1 MGSSKYNINWTLV
14 AIFLVLVIIAGIVVI
29 GLKCRGGQA
38 VEVTLTPGR
47 EITGTIYVG
56 GAVNNPGYYPILTG
70 DTLEDVI
77 AAAGGFTNGASV
89 YDVKLSIGTVNEG
102 KIPQKIDINRAEAWL
117 LEALPGIGQMTAQAI
132 IDYRNQHGFF
142 RDIYELLNVP
152 GIGESTLNNIKG
164 LITVNS

>member
-14 AIFLVLVIIAGIVVI
+14 ALLLVLVIIAGIVVL

-38 VEVTLTPGR
+38 VEVTLAPGR

-56 GAVNNPGYYPILTG
+56 GAVNNPGYYPVFTG

-77 AAAGGFTNGASV
+77 AAAGGLKESAGTG
-89 YDVKLSIGTVNEG
+89 DVELSIGGAVEEET
-102 KIPQKIDINRAEAWL
+102 PQKININRAELWL
-117 LEALPGIGQMTAQAI
+117 LEALPGIGEMKAQSI
-132 IDYRNQHGFF
+132 VDYRNQHGFF

-152 GIGESTLNNIKG
+152 GIGESTFNNIKD
-164 LITVNS
+164 LITVNG

>member
-1 MGSSKYNINWTLV
+1 MGSSKNNINWTLV
-14 AIFLVLVIIAGIVVI
+14 ALLLVLVIIAGIVVL

-38 VEVTLTPGR
+38 VEVTLLPGR

-56 GAVNNPGYYPILTG
+56 GAVNNPGYYPIFTG

-89 YDVKLSIGTVNEG
+89 YDVELSIGTADEG
-102 KIPQKIDINRAEAWL
+102 ETPQKIDINRAEAWL
-117 LEALPGIGQMTAQAI
+117 LDALPGIGQTTAQVI
-132 IDYRNQHGFF
+132 VDYRRQHGFF

-152 GIGESTLNNIKG
+152 GIGESTFNNIKD
-164 LITVNS
+164 LITVNE